1 MKVNFNFTHLSSDF
15 YKEFLQ
21 EKNWVQFYASV
32 QCIKL
37 YYEGLIFHN
46 SRKILENKRFSAVFK
61 EFKKWGLC
69 NIFGNTA
76 KWCDNFWAY
85 NHSLLRSCE
94 WRNNQFLTF
103 VLILYHL
110 KTPKILWFSG
120 VFRGSKMGTLTRN
133 GLTN

>member
-21 EKNWVQFYASV
+21 EK
-32 QCIKL
+32 KL
-37 YYEGLIFHN
+37 GPILRFCAMHQIILWFIFHN
-46 SRKILENKRFSAVFK
+46 FRKILENKRFSAVFK

-69 NIFGNTA
+69 NISGNTA
-76 KWCDNFWAY
+76 KCDNFWAY

-120 VFRGSKMGTLTRN
+120 VFRESKIGTLTRN